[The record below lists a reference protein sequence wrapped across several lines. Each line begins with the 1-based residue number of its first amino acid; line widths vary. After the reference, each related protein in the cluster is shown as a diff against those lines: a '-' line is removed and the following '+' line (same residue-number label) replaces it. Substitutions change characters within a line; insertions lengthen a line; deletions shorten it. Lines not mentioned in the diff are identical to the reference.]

1 MKKII
6 KILLLCLIIVGI
18 VCMATLKFNIGLKYS
33 ANVQIGVNIGKDFNL
48 TDIKSI
54 AQETF
59 GTNKVSVQYIEL
71 YKDMVQITVKE
82 ASDEQIEQ
90 LNTKINEK
98 YEVDNKVEDIEVTRN
113 EQIDFKSL
121 IKPYLIPLLIT
132 FILILI
138 YACVVFFKVGIFK
151 VIYTLLI
158 NLIGSQAVLLSIY
171 AITRLPI
178 NNFAPIIA
186 VIVYIV
192 TIVVTMFLLEKE
204 KEEINKTTVEENK

>member
-33 ANVQIGVNIGKDFNL
+33 ANVQIGVNIGKEFNL

-59 GTNKVSVQYIEL
+59 GTNNVSVQYIEL
-71 YKDMVQITVKE
+71 YKDMAQITVKE

-98 YEVDNKVEDIEVTRN
+98 FGLNNSVDDIEINYISSYRLRD
-113 EQIDFKSL
+113 I
-121 IKPYLIPLLIT
+121 IKPYIIPLIIT
-132 FILILI
+132 TVIILTYMAIRFRKI
-138 YACVVFFKVGIFK
+138 GISK
-151 VIYTLLI
+151 VI
-158 NLIGSQAVLLSIY
+158 SQVVLLTVIAELLYGSIIV
-171 AITRLPI
+171 ITRYPVNRLVMPVGVVI
-178 NNFAPIIA
+178 YITII
-186 VIVYIV
+186 
-192 TIVVTMFLLEKE
+192 TILTGMFEKQKSLLEK
-204 KEEINKTTVEENK
+204 

>member
-33 ANVQIGVNIGKDFNL
+33 ANVQIGVNIGKEFNL

-59 GTNKVSVQYIEL
+59 GTNNVSVQYIEL
-71 YKDMVQITVKE
+71 YKDMAQITVKE

-98 YEVDNKVEDIEVTRN
+98 YEVDNKIEDIEVTRN

-121 IKPYLIPLLIT
+121 IVVVLTIPYLGTLYLFVPTLT
-132 FILILI
+132 FILPPIKAIVNPASLTKLI
-138 YACVVFFKVGIFK
+138 A
-151 VIYTLLI
+151 
-158 NLIGSQAVLLSIY
+158 
-171 AITRLPI
+171 
-178 NNFAPIIA
+178 
-186 VIVYIV
+186 
-192 TIVVTMFLLEKE
+192 
-204 KEEINKTTVEENK
+204 

>member
-1 MKKII
+1 
-6 KILLLCLIIVGI
+6 
-18 VCMATLKFNIGLKYS
+18 MA
-33 ANVQIGVNIGKDFNL
+33 
-48 TDIKSI
+48 
-54 AQETF
+54 
-59 GTNKVSVQYIEL
+59 
-71 YKDMVQITVKE
+71 QITVKE

-98 YEVDNKVEDIEVTRN
+98 YEVDNKIEDIEVTRN

-138 YACVVFFKVGIFK
+138 YACVVFLKVGIFK

-186 VIVYIV
+186 IIVYIV
-192 TIVVTMFLLEKE
+192 AIVFTMFLLEKE
-204 KEEINKTTVEENK
+204 KEEINKTAVEENK